1 MDSTYQRINVTTVL
15 FTPTTTVVGNISVPP
30 VLPYLKV
37 EITPTEDGNNIDG
50 IKVLY
55 VTKQGR
61 LNEEISEE
69 NIFRTLTL
77 NIKGEDRSLYN
88 KVTKYMRELSSEEV
102 TVVVNEYTKYISDGV
117 ILDGFIAGIASY
129 MAFLVL
135 NDNGVFAN
143 QMPFQFRVVNN
154 IESGLSV
161 TSNMFQYLNIAMT
174 SLCLVSEGILLQ
186 LVKFIQ
192 TFINL
197 WDPVFETGPNITITD
212 QSRLAMEVIAGL
224 SQSVSKSIAQNREI
238 NKKIMEKLESIEMR
252 MEHRIDNGNMKISK
266 QVDNRKNEYSS
277 MECDLW
283 EDILPDKLLVA
294 GLETIKDNKTEY
306 VYPAETFQRK
316 DIRHENF
323 YRTDIRKKNRTRWIL
338 RKSHL

>member
-1 MDSTYQRINVTTVL
+1 MDSTYERINVTTVL
-15 FTPTTTVVGNISVPP
+15 FTESTTVVGSISVVP
-30 VLPYLKV
+30 VIPYLKV
-37 EITPTEDGNNIDG
+37 EIRPTDDGDNIESIKIIYDNN
-50 IKVLY
+50 L
-55 VTKQGR
+55 TKLSR
-61 LNEEISEE
+61 LKEEISDT

-102 TVVVNEYTKYISDGV
+102 TVVVNEYTKYITDGYV
-117 ILDGFIAGIASY
+117 LDGFIGGIGAY

-161 TSNMFQYLNIAMT
+161 TSNMFQYLSIALT
-174 SLCLVSEGILLQ
+174 SLCLVSEGILSQ
-186 LVKFIQ
+186 LVKFVQ

-197 WDPVFETGPNITITD
+197 WEPLFVNGPNLTITD

-224 SQSVSKSIAQNREI
+224 SQSVAKSLAQNREI
-238 NKKIMEKLESIEMR
+238 NKELVEKLQSIEMKLQD
-252 MEHRIDNGNMKISK
+252 RIDNSMRKILK
-266 QVDNRKNEYSS
+266 QVDNRKNEYDTSS
-277 MECDLW
+277 MEG
-283 EDILPDKLLVA
+283 EDILHDKMLVS

-306 VYPAETFQRK
+306 VFPDTNSQRK
-316 DIRHENF
+316 
-323 YRTDIRKKNRTRWIL
+323 DIRKKNRTRWIL
-338 RKSHL
+338 RKPAL